1 VHEVAHRWW
10 PTATE
15 IADSVR
21 AEVRGGTPSSA
32 MRLLMDGINY
42 LPDAAAHDD
51 LAGTLAEPPS
61 TGDVRWD
68 TLLAAAI
75 RYRLRI
81 IGVPAPAWTYK
92 PPLAKLWWPVQAT
105 RAKAYNDF
113 ATTPAELRR
122 VGIFVSERSFA
133 TA

>member
-1 VHEVAHRWW
+1 MREAAYRWW
-10 PTATE
+10 PTAGE

-21 AEVRGGTPSSA
+21 AEVHGGTPSSA

-42 LPDAAAHDD
+42 LPNVAEHDD
-51 LAGTLAEPPS
+51 LDHALAEPPS

-75 RYRLRI
+75 RYRLRT
-81 IGVPAPAWTYK
+81 IGATAPAWTYK
-92 PPLAKLWWPVQAT
+92 PPLAKFWWPVKAT

-113 ATTPAELRR
+113 ATAPAELRR